1 MEPYIE
7 PDAICKTKVNINY
20 YEYFN
25 TLKYKI
31 KIIIEI
37 FTAIP
42 TKLFL
47 IWHFGFF
54 CCKPGYVPFRY
65 NNFLDFPCKFE
76 YKFQI

>member
-7 PDAICKTKVNINY
+7 PNAICKTKVNINY

-42 TKLFL
+42 TT
-47 IWHFGFF
+47 FF
-54 CCKPGYVPFRY
+54 RETLRIGWLSRWFKGGNLDGYRSIITGI
-65 NNFLDFPCKFE
+65 C
-76 YKFQI
+76 